1 MDDAIVVVEA
11 VFGVLSQSLALLT
24 DAGHN
29 LSDVVALLL
38 AWGAAVLARRTARPV
53 KWTFTRREDFFGGEM
68 DEGVYYFKV
77 GARTDGTITAVEGRA
92 VLTNQQWPVFHF
104 LKHLVENTRIP
115 NIYGKLG
122 VESRVAAATLAHEMG
137 LDRPIP
143 VQYWAWLKNFVRGDW
158 GYSFATKRPVLQEIW
173 DRLPNTLYLTG
184 FSLILALIIAIP
196 VGIISATRQYS
207 IFDHITTTLT
217 YVGRSMPV
225 YYSGL
230 LLIIVFSIWLRWF
243 PSGGMHTLGKE
254 FSLIDSLRHLFL
266 PMVSLSTL
274 IAAKYVRFLR
284 TSMLEV
290 IHQDYIRTAAAKGLH
305 NRIIIFKH
313 AFRNAAIPLVTVVA
327 IDLPVLFAGALFT
340 ETVYSWPGMGRLF
353 VDSATRFDYS
363 IVMGIVAAI
372 AFLVVLSNLIADV
385 IYGILDPRITY
396 S

>member
-1 MDDAIVVVEA
+1 MRYTFFLRRLLSAIQVMFIITFA
-11 VFGVLSQSLALLT
+11 TFVLMQMLPGGPLAAYENNPEISQ
-24 DAGHN
+24 
-29 LSDVVALLL
+29 
-38 AWGAAVLARRTARPV
+38 
-53 KWTFTRREDFFGGEM
+53 EDIQ
-68 DEGVYYFKV
+68 
-77 GARTDGTITAVEGRA
+77 RLR
-92 VLTNQQWPVFHF
+92 
-104 LKHLVENTRIP
+104 
-115 NIYGKLG
+115 
-122 VESRVAAATLAHEMG
+122 HEMG

-143 VQYWAWLKNFVRGDW
+143 VQYWAWLKNFVHGDW
-158 GYSFATKRPVLQEIW
+158 GYSFVTKRPVLQEIW

-230 LLIIVFSIWLRWF
+230 LLIIIFSIWLRWF
-243 PSGGMHTLGKE
+243 PSGGMYTLGKE
-254 FSLIDSLRHLFL
+254 FSIIDSLRHLFL

-290 IHQDYIRTAAAKGLH
+290 IHQDYIRTAAAKGL
-305 NRIIIFKH
+305 RDRVIIFKH

>member
-1 MDDAIVVVEA
+1 MRYTFFLRRLLSAIPVMFIITFA
-11 VFGVLSQSLALLT
+11 TFVLMQMLPGGPLAAYENNPEISQ
-24 DAGHN
+24 
-29 LSDVVALLL
+29 
-38 AWGAAVLARRTARPV
+38 
-53 KWTFTRREDFFGGEM
+53 EDIQ
-68 DEGVYYFKV
+68 
-77 GARTDGTITAVEGRA
+77 RLR
-92 VLTNQQWPVFHF
+92 
-104 LKHLVENTRIP
+104 
-115 NIYGKLG
+115 
-122 VESRVAAATLAHEMG
+122 HEMG

-158 GYSFATKRPVLQEIW
+158 GYSFVTKRPVLQEIW

-230 LLIIVFSIWLRWF
+230 LLIIIFSIWLRWF
-243 PSGGMHTLGKE
+243 PSGGMYTLGKE
-254 FSLIDSLRHLFL
+254 FSIIDSLRHLFL

-305 NRIIIFKH
+305 DRIIIFKH

>member
-1 MDDAIVVVEA
+1 MRYTFFLRRLLSAIPVMFIITFATFVLMQMLPGGPLAAYENNPEISQDDIER
-11 VFGVLSQSLALLT
+11 L
-24 DAGHN
+24 
-29 LSDVVALLL
+29 
-38 AWGAAVLARRTARPV
+38 R
-53 KWTFTRREDFFGGEM
+53 
-68 DEGVYYFKV
+68 
-77 GARTDGTITAVEGRA
+77 
-92 VLTNQQWPVFHF
+92 
-104 LKHLVENTRIP
+104 
-115 NIYGKLG
+115 
-122 VESRVAAATLAHEMG
+122 HEMG

-173 DRLPNTLYLTG
+173 DRLPNTVYLTG

-207 IFDHITTTLT
+207 VFDHITTTLT

-230 LLIIVFSIWLRWF
+230 LLIIIFSIWLRWF

-254 FSLIDSLRHLFL
+254 FSIIDSLRHLFL

-305 NRIIIFKH
+305 ERIIIFKH

-340 ETVYSWPGMGRLF
+340 ETIYSWPGMGRLF

>member
-1 MDDAIVVVEA
+1 MFIITFAT
-11 VFGVLSQSLALLT
+11 FVLMQMLPGGPLAAYENNPEISQ
-24 DAGHN
+24 
-29 LSDVVALLL
+29 
-38 AWGAAVLARRTARPV
+38 
-53 KWTFTRREDFFGGEM
+53 EDIE
-68 DEGVYYFKV
+68 
-77 GARTDGTITAVEGRA
+77 RLR
-92 VLTNQQWPVFHF
+92 
-104 LKHLVENTRIP
+104 
-115 NIYGKLG
+115 
-122 VESRVAAATLAHEMG
+122 HEMG

-230 LLIIVFSIWLRWF
+230 LLIIIFSIWLRWF
-243 PSGGMHTLGKE
+243 PSGGMYTLGKE
-254 FSLIDSLRHLFL
+254 FSIIDSLRHLFL
-266 PMVSLSTL
+266 PVVSLSTL

-305 NRIIIFKH
+305 ERIIIFKH

-385 IYGILDPRITY
+385 VYGILDPRITY

>member
-1 MDDAIVVVEA
+1 MRYTFFLRRLLSAIPVMFIITFATFVLMQMLPGGPLAAYENNPEISQDDIQR
-11 VFGVLSQSLALLT
+11 L
-24 DAGHN
+24 
-29 LSDVVALLL
+29 
-38 AWGAAVLARRTARPV
+38 R
-53 KWTFTRREDFFGGEM
+53 
-68 DEGVYYFKV
+68 
-77 GARTDGTITAVEGRA
+77 
-92 VLTNQQWPVFHF
+92 
-104 LKHLVENTRIP
+104 
-115 NIYGKLG
+115 
-122 VESRVAAATLAHEMG
+122 HEMG

-158 GYSFATKRPVLQEIW
+158 GYSFVTKRPVLQEIW

-184 FSLILALIIAIP
+184 FSLIVALIIAIP
-196 VGIISATRQYS
+196 AGIISATRQYS

-217 YVGRSMPV
+217 YIGRSMPV

-230 LLIIVFSIWLRWF
+230 LLIIIFSIWLRWF
-243 PSGGMHTLGKE
+243 PSGGMHTLGKD
-254 FSLIDSLRHLFL
+254 SSIIDSLRHLFL
-266 PMVSLSTL
+266 PVLSLSTL

>member
-1 MDDAIVVVEA
+1 MRYTFFLRRLLSAIPVMFIITFATFVLMQMLPGGPLAAYENNPEISQDDIQR
-11 VFGVLSQSLALLT
+11 L
-24 DAGHN
+24 
-29 LSDVVALLL
+29 
-38 AWGAAVLARRTARPV
+38 R
-53 KWTFTRREDFFGGEM
+53 
-68 DEGVYYFKV
+68 
-77 GARTDGTITAVEGRA
+77 
-92 VLTNQQWPVFHF
+92 
-104 LKHLVENTRIP
+104 
-115 NIYGKLG
+115 
-122 VESRVAAATLAHEMG
+122 HEMG

-158 GYSFATKRPVLQEIW
+158 GYSFVTKRPVLQEIW

-184 FSLILALIIAIP
+184 LSLIVALIIAIP

-207 IFDHITTTLT
+207 VFDHITTTLT

-230 LLIIVFSIWLRWF
+230 LLIIIFSIWLRWF

-266 PMVSLSTL
+266 PTLSLSTL

-290 IHQDYIRTAAAKGLH
+290 IHQDYIRTAAAKGLQD
-305 NRIIIFKH
+305 RVIVFKH

-385 IYGILDPRITY
+385 VYGILDPRITY

>member
-1 MDDAIVVVEA
+1 MRYTFFLRRLLSAIPVMFIITFATFVLMQMLPGGPLAAYENNPEISQDDIQR
-11 VFGVLSQSLALLT
+11 L
-24 DAGHN
+24 
-29 LSDVVALLL
+29 
-38 AWGAAVLARRTARPV
+38 R
-53 KWTFTRREDFFGGEM
+53 
-68 DEGVYYFKV
+68 
-77 GARTDGTITAVEGRA
+77 
-92 VLTNQQWPVFHF
+92 
-104 LKHLVENTRIP
+104 
-115 NIYGKLG
+115 
-122 VESRVAAATLAHEMG
+122 HEMG

-158 GYSFATKRPVLQEIW
+158 GYSFVTKRPVLQEIW

-184 FSLILALIIAIP
+184 FSLIVALIIAIP
-196 VGIISATRQYS
+196 AGIISATRQYS

-230 LLIIVFSIWLRWF
+230 LLIIIFSIWLRWF
-243 PSGGMHTLGKE
+243 PSGGMHTLGKD
-254 FSLIDSLRHLFL
+254 FSIIDSIRHLFL
-266 PMVSLSTL
+266 PVLSLSTL

-290 IHQDYIRTAAAKGLH
+290 IHQDYIRTAAAKGLR

>member
-1 MDDAIVVVEA
+1 MRYTFFLRRLLSAIPVMFIITFA
-11 VFGVLSQSLALLT
+11 TFVLMQMLPGGPLAAYENNPEISQ
-24 DAGHN
+24 
-29 LSDVVALLL
+29 
-38 AWGAAVLARRTARPV
+38 
-53 KWTFTRREDFFGGEM
+53 EDIE
-68 DEGVYYFKV
+68 
-77 GARTDGTITAVEGRA
+77 RLR
-92 VLTNQQWPVFHF
+92 
-104 LKHLVENTRIP
+104 
-115 NIYGKLG
+115 
-122 VESRVAAATLAHEMG
+122 HEMG

-158 GYSFATKRPVLQEIW
+158 GYSFATKRPVLREIW

-230 LLIIVFSIWLRWF
+230 LLIIIFSIWLRWF

-254 FSLIDSLRHLFL
+254 FSIIDSLRHLFL
-266 PMVSLSTL
+266 PVVSLSTL

-305 NRIIIFKH
+305 ERIIIFKH

-372 AFLVVLSNLIADV
+372 AFLVVVSNLIADV

>member
-1 MDDAIVVVEA
+1 MFIITFATFVLMQMLPGGPLAAYENNPEISQDDIQR
-11 VFGVLSQSLALLT
+11 L
-24 DAGHN
+24 
-29 LSDVVALLL
+29 
-38 AWGAAVLARRTARPV
+38 R
-53 KWTFTRREDFFGGEM
+53 
-68 DEGVYYFKV
+68 
-77 GARTDGTITAVEGRA
+77 
-92 VLTNQQWPVFHF
+92 
-104 LKHLVENTRIP
+104 
-115 NIYGKLG
+115 
-122 VESRVAAATLAHEMG
+122 HEMG

-158 GYSFATKRPVLQEIW
+158 GYSFVTKRPVLQEIW

-184 FSLILALIIAIP
+184 LSLILALIIAIP
-196 VGIISATRQYS
+196 AGIISATRQYS

-230 LLIIVFSIWLRWF
+230 LLIIIFSIWLRWF
-243 PSGGMHTLGKE
+243 PSGGMHTLGKD
-254 FSLIDSLRHLFL
+254 FSIIDSLRHLFL
-266 PMVSLSTL
+266 PVLSLSTL

-284 TSMLEV
+284 TSMLEI

-305 NRIIIFKH
+305 NRVIIYKH

>member
-1 MDDAIVVVEA
+1 MRYTFFLRRLLSAIPVMFIITFATFVLMQMLPGGPLAAYENNPEISQDDIQR
-11 VFGVLSQSLALLT
+11 L
-24 DAGHN
+24 
-29 LSDVVALLL
+29 
-38 AWGAAVLARRTARPV
+38 R
-53 KWTFTRREDFFGGEM
+53 
-68 DEGVYYFKV
+68 
-77 GARTDGTITAVEGRA
+77 
-92 VLTNQQWPVFHF
+92 
-104 LKHLVENTRIP
+104 
-115 NIYGKLG
+115 
-122 VESRVAAATLAHEMG
+122 HEMG

-158 GYSFATKRPVLQEIW
+158 GYSFVTKRPVLQEIW

-184 FSLILALIIAIP
+184 FSLIVALIIAIP
-196 VGIISATRQYS
+196 AGIISATRQYS

-230 LLIIVFSIWLRWF
+230 LLIIIFSIWLRWF
-243 PSGGMHTLGKE
+243 PSGGMHTLGKD
-254 FSLIDSLRHLFL
+254 FSIIDSIRHLFL
-266 PMVSLSTL
+266 PVLSLSTL

>member
-1 MDDAIVVVEA
+1 MRYTFFLRRLLSAIPVMFIITFATFVLMQMLPGGPLAAYENNPEISQDDIQR
-11 VFGVLSQSLALLT
+11 L
-24 DAGHN
+24 
-29 LSDVVALLL
+29 
-38 AWGAAVLARRTARPV
+38 R
-53 KWTFTRREDFFGGEM
+53 
-68 DEGVYYFKV
+68 
-77 GARTDGTITAVEGRA
+77 
-92 VLTNQQWPVFHF
+92 
-104 LKHLVENTRIP
+104 
-115 NIYGKLG
+115 
-122 VESRVAAATLAHEMG
+122 HEMG

-158 GYSFATKRPVLQEIW
+158 GYSFVTKRPVLQEIW

-196 VGIISATRQYS
+196 AGIISATRQYS

-217 YVGRSMPV
+217 YIGRSMPV

-230 LLIIVFSIWLRWF
+230 LLIIIFSIWLRWF
-243 PSGGMHTLGKE
+243 PSGGMHTLGKG
-254 FSLIDSLRHLFL
+254 FSIIDSLRHLFL
-266 PMVSLSTL
+266 PVLSLSTL